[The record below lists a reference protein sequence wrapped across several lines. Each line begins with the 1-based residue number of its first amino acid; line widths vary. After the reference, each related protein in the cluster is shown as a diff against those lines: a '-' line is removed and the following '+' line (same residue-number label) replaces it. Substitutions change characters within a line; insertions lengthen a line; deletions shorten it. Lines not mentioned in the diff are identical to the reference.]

1 MPYKTRGETHYGGI
15 NNEKELVKLLNSK
28 LDVNIN
34 SYFTQG
40 TNNIPIWKHL
50 GGTTQKADCEVNI
63 GNQCFDISIKNHE
76 NTGTFDWIN
85 TSKLEEFNEELGKSV
100 KKSIDN
106 FKKDNYGNEIT
117 KRMRD
122 DLANIFNSEFDHITS
137 DQIKILLN
145 TLYIKYPKYV
155 LINHCSAKS
164 LIMYPKENNFPE
176 FVEYSDWEYF
186 LKTSR
191 AKTSRM
197 IFRRKDGVEVNTNLR
212 LRMVLNNGLG
222 ALIGKSEKNKNSI
235 SCLKIQQ
242 DKVETLIS
250 KLVNTITDK
259 YSTILNNETIN
270 IESVKTPGLDLLAD
284 VCSQMVPLTE
294 QSL

>member
-34 SYFTQG
+34 SHFTQG

-100 KKSIDN
+100 KKSIDK

-117 KRMRD
+117 KNMRD

-137 DQIKILLN
+137 DQIKILL
-145 TLYIKYPKYV
+145 TIH
-155 LINHCSAKS
+155 IS
-164 LIMYPKENNFPE
+164 
-176 FVEYSDWEYF
+176 
-186 LKTSR
+186 
-191 AKTSRM
+191 
-197 IFRRKDGVEVNTNLR
+197 GVFKITIQLLR
-212 LRMVLNNGLG
+212 L
-222 ALIGKSEKNKNSI
+222 
-235 SCLKIQQ
+235 
-242 DKVETLIS
+242 
-250 KLVNTITDK
+250 
-259 YSTILNNETIN
+259 
-270 IESVKTPGLDLLAD
+270 LLH
-284 VCSQMVPLTE
+284 SPHHSPRRFPRRYPRRSPHLFFY
-294 QSL
+294 